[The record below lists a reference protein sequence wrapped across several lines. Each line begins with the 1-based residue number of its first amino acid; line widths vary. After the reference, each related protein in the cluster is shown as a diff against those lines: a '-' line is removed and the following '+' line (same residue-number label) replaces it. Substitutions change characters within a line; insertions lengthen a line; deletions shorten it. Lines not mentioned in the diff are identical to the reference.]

1 MWTRMQCSYKTGLAL
16 SKRCNCDHTCNKFA
30 PPFCNSR
37 KPVTEGEVNEADH
50 LTQNKTIR
58 FSFSFR
64 DKNGLV
70 SFIVTGW
77 RWHELQESSPP
88 GRSQCGGSACPVCV
102 PALTRAH
109 SRNVPPQ
116 YDLKE
121 MKCHTWG
128 MLGTLVLRR
137 RGLPQATSGVWP
149 SAPARPFQGKTRE
162 GMCRG
167 PSCTVLHWYAIHT
180 CDIYTQV
187 VSYLLSGWTQW
198 HIPFYFPPFSIN
210 DKTSSLW

>member
-167 PSCTVLHWYAIHT
+167 RVVLHCTDMQSIPVTSTHRLYP
-180 CDIYTQV
+180 IYCQV
-187 VSYLLSGWTQW
+187 EPSDTS
-198 HIPFYFPPFSIN
+198 PFI
-210 DKTSSLW
+210 SLHSASMIESFGL